1 MKVEIYEQSKNRRH
15 LTAENKL
22 AIVKASYAP
31 DVTVAEIARKYNV
44 GLSSLIKWRKHALE
58 GSLMSVKDNTPPASA
73 TEVKK
78 LKKEVQQ
85 LQKLLG
91 KKTLQIE
98 ILQEAVELAR
108 EKKLISQQP
117 FPWEDDIA
125 SD

>member
-1 MKVEIYEQSKNRRH
+1 MPVEIIEQSKLRRH
-15 LTAENKL
+15 LTAEKKL
-22 AIVKASYAP
+22 AIVKASYAA
-31 DVTVAEIARKYNV
+31 DVTVAEIARKYNI
-44 GLSSLIKWRKHALE
+44 GLSTLIKWRKYALE
-58 GSLMSVKDNTPPASA
+58 GSLMSVKENTPPASA
-73 TEVKK
+73 AEVKK

-91 KKTLQIE
+91 KKSLQIE

-117 FPWEDDIA
+117 FPWENDIA

>member
-1 MKVEIYEQSKNRRH
+1 MPVEIIEQSKLRRH
-15 LTAENKL
+15 LTAEKKL
-22 AIVKASYAP
+22 AIVKASYAS
-31 DVTVAEIARKYNV
+31 DVTVAEIARKNNI
-44 GLSSLIKWRKHALE
+44 GLSTLIKWRKYALE
-58 GSLMSVKDNTPPASA
+58 GSLMSVKENTPPASA
-73 TEVKK
+73 AEVKK

-91 KKTLQIE
+91 KKSLQIE

-117 FPWEDDIA
+117 FPWENDIA

>member
-1 MKVEIYEQSKNRRH
+1 MSVAIIEQTKLRRH
-15 LTAENKL
+15 LTAEKKL

-44 GLSSLIKWRKHALE
+44 GLSTLIKWRKYILK
-58 GSLMSVKDNTPPASA
+58 GSLTRVKDNTPPASA
-73 TEVKK
+73 SEVKK

-91 KKTLQIE
+91 KKSLQIE
-98 ILQEAVELAR
+98 ILREAVELAR

>member
-15 LTAENKL
+15 LTAEKKL

>member
-1 MKVEIYEQSKNRRH
+1 MSVAIIEQTKLRRH
-15 LTAENKL
+15 LTAEKKL
-22 AIVKASYAP
+22 TIIKISYTP
-31 DVTVAEIARKYNV
+31 DVTVTEIARKSNV
-44 GLSSLIKWRKHALE
+44 GLSTLIKWRKYILK
-58 GSLMSVKDNTPPASA
+58 GSLTRVKDNTPPASA
-73 TEVKK
+73 SEVKK

-91 KKTLQIE
+91 KKSLQIE
-98 ILQEAVELAR
+98 ILREAVELAR

>member
-1 MKVEIYEQSKNRRH
+1 M
-15 LTAENKL
+15 
-22 AIVKASYAP
+22 
-31 DVTVAEIARKYNV
+31 AEIARKYNV
-44 GLSSLIKWRKHALE
+44 GLSTLIKWRKYALE

-73 TEVKK
+73 SEVKK

-91 KKTLQIE
+91 KKSLQIE
-98 ILQEAVELAR
+98 ILREAVELAR

>member
-1 MKVEIYEQSKNRRH
+1 MPVSIIEQSKLRRH
-15 LTAENKL
+15 LTAEKKL

-31 DVTVAEIARKYNV
+31 DVTVAEIARRYNV
-44 GLSSLIKWRKHALE
+44 GLSSLVKWRKYALE

-73 TEVKK
+73 AEVKK

-91 KKTLQIE
+91 KKSLQIE

-108 EKKLISQQP
+108 EKKLISGQP
-117 FPWEDDIA
+117 FSWEDDIA